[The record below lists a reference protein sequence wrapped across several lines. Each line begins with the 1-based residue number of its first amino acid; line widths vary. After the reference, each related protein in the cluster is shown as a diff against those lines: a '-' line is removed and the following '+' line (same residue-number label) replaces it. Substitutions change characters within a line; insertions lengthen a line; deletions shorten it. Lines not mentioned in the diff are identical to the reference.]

1 MSLTLSNGSGKA
13 ASVKGEGLPLP
24 ALLEFHSPTAALTV
38 APVKGSAT
46 GTIWVVVALVACCF
60 AAGGLI
66 PIDKVVTAQ
75 GKIVAEQ
82 ATSVIQPLETAIV
95 RSIDVREGQTVK
107 KGDLLA
113 RLDPTFAVADASALT
128 SSVDSL
134 QLEVDRL
141 NAEAAGTQFSP
152 RDASPMAL
160 LQTAIF
166 TQRRS
171 ERAFKM
177 EGYSQ
182 KISSLQT
189 QVARAVADVNA
200 YGERLKVA
208 QIVESKRK
216 ELEKLGWGSQ
226 LNSLSAIDNS
236 VEVSRLRDTA
246 QAQAAQGARDLQAL
260 MAERDG
266 YDQNWRSQVIQELT
280 EQSRKLSDAREN
292 LNKAVRRRQLVE
304 MRAEH
309 DAIVLNVARGASVG
323 AVMQPGEQLMSL
335 TPLDAPLEVEM
346 NVAGNDAA
354 FVQPGNPVT
363 VKLDSLPFTSYGYL
377 EGSVRIVSSD
387 SFVSNPEQPSRGV
400 QQAAPAAASGQAFY
414 RGRVTIDDNKLHDTP
429 AGFRI
434 VPGMPVM
441 ADVKVGK
448 RTVLSYLF
456 SRVLPVAMDGMRE
469 P

>member
-1 MSLTLSNGSGKA
+1 MSVTLSNGKPPA
-13 ASVKGEGLPLP
+13 VKGEGMALPS
-24 ALLEFHSPTAALTV
+24 LLEFHSPTAALTV
-38 APVKGSAT
+38 APVRGSAK
-46 GTIWVVVALVACCF
+46 GTVWVVVALIAACF

-66 PIDKVVTAQ
+66 PIDKVVSAQ

-82 ATSVIQPLETAIV
+82 ATSVVQPLETAIV
-95 RSIDVREGQTVK
+95 RSINVREGQSVK

-113 RLDPTFAVADASALT
+113 RLDPTFAVADATALT
-128 SSVDSL
+128 SSVASL

-141 NAEAAGTQFSP
+141 TAEATSTQFSP
-152 RDASPMAL
+152 RDAGPMAL

-177 EGYSQ
+177 EGFTQ

-189 QVARAVADVNA
+189 QIARAMADTAA
-200 YGERLKVA
+200 YTERLKLA
-208 QIVESKRK
+208 QNVEGKRK
-216 ELEKLGWGSQ
+216 ELADLGVGSQ
-226 LNSLSAIDNS
+226 LNLLSAIDLK
-236 VEVSRLRDTA
+236 VESQRLRDTA
-246 QAQAAQGARDLQAL
+246 QAQATQGARDLQAL

-266 YDQNWRSQVIQELT
+266 YDQSWRSQVIQELT
-280 EQSRKLSDAREN
+280 EQSRKLSDAVEN

-354 FVQPGNPVT
+354 FVQPGNTVT

-377 EGSVRIVSSD
+377 EGAVRIVSPD
-387 SFVSNPEQPSRGV
+387 SFVSNPEQPARGV
-400 QQAAPAAASGQAFY
+400 QQSTPAAASGQAFY
-414 RGRVTIDDNKLHDTP
+414 RGRVTIDENKLHDTP
-429 AGFRI
+429 AGFRL
-434 VPGMPVM
+434 VPGMPVV